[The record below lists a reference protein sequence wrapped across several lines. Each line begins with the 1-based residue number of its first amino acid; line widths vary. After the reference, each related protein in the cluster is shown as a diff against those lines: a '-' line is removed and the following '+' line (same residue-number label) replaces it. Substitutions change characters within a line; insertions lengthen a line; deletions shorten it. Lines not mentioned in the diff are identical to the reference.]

1 MKNDIHLECSIRL
14 RIWYLTMSC
23 VTLSI
28 LFALIVGIHSV
39 AGESHPD
46 DSLLAAAQKA
56 MLGKIAANQSIR
68 ALDVGLWNS
77 DRTAV
82 AVSVP
87 QQHPKDSVVFVFLR
101 RPDGTY
107 LATDVSSVETGNFGK
122 LGPPRTDCERFE
134 TTPVEWLH
142 RDDGLF
148 QVRIRTRAWRA
159 GQRYTVY
166 EPLIIRPDGAVL
178 YR

>member
-1 MKNDIHLECSIRL
+1 
-14 RIWYLTMSC
+14 MSRA
-23 VTLSI
+23 TLSI
-28 LFALIVGIHSV
+28 IFALIASIHALDGTSRLD
-39 AGESHPD
+39 AA
-46 DSLLAAAQKA
+46 LLATAQKA
-56 MLGKIAANQSIR
+56 MPGEIATNQLTR
-68 ALDVGLWNS
+68 ALETGLWNS

-82 AVSVP
+82 AVSVL
-87 QQHPKDSVVFVFLR
+87 QQHPKASVVFVFLQQ
-101 RPDGTY
+101 PDGTY
-107 LATDVSSVETGNFGK
+107 LAADASRVEVGNFGK
-122 LGPPRTDCERFE
+122 LGLLPRTDYERFE

-166 EPLIIRPDGAVL
+166 EPLIIRPDGVVI

>member
-1 MKNDIHLECSIRL
+1 LTISRATISIFFSVIASIHL
-14 RIWYLTMSC
+14 
-23 VTLSI
+23 
-28 LFALIVGIHSV
+28 F
-39 AGESHPD
+39 AGEPRLD
-46 DSLLAAAQKA
+46 DALLSAAQKA
-56 MLGKIAANQSIR
+56 MPVEIATRQLIR
-68 ALDVGLWNS
+68 ALDAGLWNS

-82 AVSVP
+82 AISVS

-107 LATDVSSVETGNFGK
+107 LAADASRVEVGNFGK
-122 LGPPRTDCERFE
+122 LGLLPRTDYERFE
-134 TTPVEWLH
+134 TIPVEWLH

-159 GQRYTVY
+159 GERYTVY
-166 EPLIIRPDGAVL
+166 EPLIIQPDGTVL

>member
-1 MKNDIHLECSIRL
+1 MNNDIHSECSIRL
-14 RIWYLTMSC
+14 RAWYLTMSC
-23 VTLSI
+23 VTLPI
-28 LFALIVGIHSV
+28 LFALIVSIHSV
-39 AGESHPD
+39 AGESRPND
-46 DSLLAAAQKA
+46 LLLAAAQKA
-56 MLGKIAANQSIR
+56 MPGKIAMSQLIR
-68 ALDVGLWNS
+68 ALDAGLWNS

-87 QQHPKDSVVFVFLR
+87 QQHPKDSIVVVFLR

-107 LATDVSSVETGNFGK
+107 LAADVSNVETGNFGK
-122 LGPPRTDCERFE
+122 LGPLRTDYERFE

-166 EPLIIRPDGAVL
+166 EALIIRPDGSVL

>member
-1 MKNDIHLECSIRL
+1 
-14 RIWYLTMSC
+14 MSRA
-23 VTLSI
+23 TLSI
-28 LFALIVGIHSV
+28 LFALIAGIHLV
-39 AGESHPD
+39 ASEPRLD
-46 DSLLAAAQKA
+46 DALLSAAQKA
-56 MLGKIAANQSIR
+56 MPGEIATRQLIR
-68 ALDVGLWNS
+68 ALDAGLWNS

-82 AVSVP
+82 AISVS

-107 LATDVSSVETGNFGK
+107 LAADASRVEVSNFGK
-122 LGPPRTDCERFE
+122 IGRLQPTDYERFE
-134 TTPVEWLH
+134 TTPVDWLH

-166 EPLIIRPDGAVL
+166 EPLIIQPDGTVL